1 MIIKLTCLTKD
12 LPLNNPNVIIL
23 QRIDKGEVKCMDTS
37 CISDPVK
44 CNTHNQKR
52 TLSCKYPKGCHAMTC
67 SITKTVTATLVVWDV
82 SDRKM
87 NTCERY
93 GESCNS
99 QSENHCFS
107 CHLQELLSATED
119 PKFYL
124 RMQHHITSASSKQT
138 PSNRR

>member
-23 QRIDKGEVKCMDTS
+23 QRFDKGEVKCMDTS

-67 SITKTVTATLVVWDV
+67 SITKMVTATLVVWDV

-93 GESCNS
+93 GESWTRSQKIIAFPVISKSFWVQQKTLSSIWECN
-99 QSENHCFS
+99 
-107 CHLQELLSATED
+107 
-119 PKFYL
+119 
-124 RMQHHITSASSKQT
+124 II
-138 PSNRR
+138 